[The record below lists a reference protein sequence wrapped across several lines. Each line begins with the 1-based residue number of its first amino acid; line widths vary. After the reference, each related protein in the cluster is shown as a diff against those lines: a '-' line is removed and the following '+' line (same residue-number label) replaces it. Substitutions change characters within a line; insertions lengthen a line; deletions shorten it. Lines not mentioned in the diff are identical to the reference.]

1 MSKIGYKIF
10 LDDYRDPSNVMP
22 YMLDKMGKDVVIY
35 TEGWVV
41 VRSYKEFHEAVLALR
56 GLIITH
62 VSFDYD
68 LNMTDGFRKTGE
80 HCAQLLIELYKN
92 YTYTNLP
99 KILIHST
106 NEKGIKKI
114 QNVFK

>member
-1 MSKIGYKIF
+1 MSFKLF

-22 YMLDKMGKDVVIY
+22 YMLEEMGKDVLIY

-41 VRSYKEFHEAVLALR
+41 VRTFKDFELAVLALR
-56 GLIITH
+56 GLHITH

-68 LNMTDGFRKTGE
+68 LIMTDGRRKTGE
-80 HCAQLLIELYKN
+80 HCAKRLKELYSN
-92 YTYTNLP
+92 YTYTSLP

-106 NEKGIKKI
+106 NEAGIKKI
-114 QNVFK
+114 EKVFA